1 MGTKKL
7 FLIASGIVVG
17 TTIGA
22 GIFSLPYVFLKAGWA
37 AGIVHL
43 VVLTILVSYA
53 HLLYYKVLERSG
65 EGHGLLGLVRMHL
78 GEMAGRVAF
87 LAVVVGLVLTL
98 SAYLVLSAQ
107 FVVTIIPHFGF
118 WGGVIIFWL
127 LGSIPLVVGLRPF
140 VGAEVVGAVLMVA
153 IILLAVVLA
162 PSVERAVPALKV
174 QDMFL
179 PFGAVLFALAGWTA
193 VEPVFRWRRKFPS
206 ARFSPVS
213 AMGVGTG
220 VSALLY
226 ALFAFG
232 ILSSANVV
240 TTDTVSGLTNWGGG
254 QHILLAL
261 FGLFAV
267 WTSYLPIGLEVKSA
281 LEKDLSWKPWA
292 AVAATVFVPLL
303 LVVAGLRDF
312 LSLVGV
318 AGGVFL
324 SFQYLFILAV
334 ARKALALSKTATLLV
349 TFIMTVF
356 LAAAV
361 YEVYMFVVR

>member
-1 MGTKKL
+1 
-7 FLIASGIVVG
+7 
-17 TTIGA
+17 
-22 GIFSLPYVFLKAGWA
+22 
-37 AGIVHL
+37 
-43 VVLTILVSYA
+43 
-53 HLLYYKVLERSG
+53 
-65 EGHGLLGLVRMHL
+65 MHL
-78 GEMAGRVAF
+78 GETAGRAALLV
-87 LAVVVGLVLTL
+87 VVVGLLLTL

-107 FVVTIIPHFGF
+107 FVVTIVPHFGF
-118 WGGVIIFWL
+118 WGGVIAFWF
-127 LGSIPLVVGLRPF
+127 LGSVPLIAGLRPF

-153 IILLAVVLA
+153 IILFAVALA
-162 PSVERAVPALKV
+162 PSVERTVPAFNV
-174 QDMFL
+174 EGMFL
-179 PFGAVLFALAGWTA
+179 PFGVVLFALAAWTA

-206 ARFSPVS
+206 VRFSPAS
-213 AMGVGTG
+213 AMGAGT
-220 VSALLY
+220 VASAFLY

-232 ILSSANVV
+232 ILSSASVV
-240 TTDTVSGLTNWGGG
+240 ATDTVSGLTNWGAG

-281 LEKDLSWKPWA
+281 LEKDLSWKPRA

-334 ARKALALSKTATLLV
+334 ARKVLALSKAASAV
-349 TFIMTVF
+349 GAVIMALF
-356 LAAAV
+356 LTAAV
-361 YEVYMFVVR
+361 YEVWTFVVQ